1 MSSRDLGLFA
11 DRAQLISNPY
21 PPLFPMEEIMT
32 PQDIQASFDARGHA
46 VVELRRLVEEN
57 EGSET
62 PAEVRQ
68 QIDSIHADI
77 SALDE
82 RIRSGLDHLEKEE
95 RANKAMDEFR
105 QYGDLTAAPDSVR
118 DDSGKVDD
126 NTMFAKLC
134 SGEVRSFES
143 LPSEQRDLTKGSAT
157 AGGNIVDSTMYDRI
171 WEKLEEES
179 MVIAAGATVI
189 RTASGEDLLV
199 PKVTTSTTV
208 SAITA
213 EAGAI
218 SEADPVFGQVTLGA
232 FKYSGL
238 TQVSQELLSDSLF
251 NVAGFV
257 ADQGGRA
264 VARGFGADLSNGS
277 GSSKPKGI
285 AQAATSFGTS
295 ASATTITAANVFE
308 IWATMPQPYKNSE
321 TKWIMSPEAE
331 KTIRLLQDGNNQ
343 YIWQPGLQ
351 NGTPSNL
358 LGYEVFVDGNLD
370 AVTSGKRALVFAHMP
385 SYAVRIAGGL
395 QVDRSDDYAFANGLA
410 TFRFQIRGDGDG
422 IDSNGIGCLTQA

>member
-1 MSSRDLGLFA
+1 
-11 DRAQLISNPY
+11 
-21 PPLFPMEEIMT
+21 MT
-32 PQDIQASFDARGHA
+32 PQDIQGAFDARGNA
-46 VVELRRLVEEN
+46 VVELRRLVEEH
-57 EGSET
+57 EGQET

-68 QIDSIHADI
+68 QIDRIHEDI

-82 RIRSGLDHLEKEE
+82 RIRTGLDHLEREAK
-95 RANKAMDEFR
+95 AQAAMDEFR
-105 QYGDLTAAPDSVR
+105 QYGDLTEAPESVR
-118 DDSGKVDD
+118 DNSGQVDE
-126 NTMFAKLC
+126 NVMFAKLC
-134 SGEVRSFES
+134 TGEVRSFES

-171 WEKLEEES
+171 WDKLEEES
-179 MVIAAGATVI
+179 MVIRAGATVI

-199 PKVTTSTTV
+199 PKVTTNTTV

-232 FKYSGL
+232 YKYAGL
-238 TQVSQELLSDSLF
+238 TQVSQELLSDSMF

-295 ASATTITAANVFE
+295 ASATTITAANIFE
-308 IWATMPQPYKNSE
+308 VWSTMPSPYRNSD

-331 KTIRLLQDGNNQ
+331 KTIRLLTDSNNQ
-343 YIWQPGLQ
+343 YLWQPGLQ

-358 LGYEVFVDGNLD
+358 LGYEVFVDGHID

-395 QVDRSDDYAFANGLA
+395 QVDRSDDYAFNAGLA